1 MPVKKNRQDT
11 NAPQFTKIDL
21 EIPAE
26 EKPAA
31 EPVKIRRR
39 KITVEPEK
47 KSGFGLPKKE
57 EKKINRELREI
68 YENDDGSMPD
78 MSDFKTKKRGRFSAF
93 VTLLIACVFL
103 GAVAWAGFFV
113 FQPSAGFK
121 EKDVVLSVAGEEEIV
136 YGQEI
141 NYRIR
146 YRNNQGASLAKVI
159 LQVRYPE
166 GFVFTDSSQAPSNEK
181 KDEWDLGTLNKQD
194 SGYID
199 IRGKLYG
206 SLGDKQSLRAFLNY
220 TPENF
225 SSEFQAVAAFNIE
238 IKEAPLAITVFGPTE
253 ASAGSEVEF
262 KIDLENKIETDL
274 PALFLAIEPVGG
286 FNKTTSTLSSV
297 PDDQYRWDL
306 SGWQDGQ
313 ILVRGKF
320 NPAIGDENVE
330 MVFRLLG
337 EKPGS
342 NAADPY
348 IVYATK
354 ALVKMLKTD
363 LSASVAINGAMDN
376 LSVQPGEN
384 LNTSL
389 IIKNGGQS
397 AIKNLRVK
405 LVYETPSFDN
415 KSLLDWKK
423 IDDANDG
430 AITGEQINDQT
441 RRGAITWTDKQLP
454 SLKQLDSGK
463 EVLLDLKIPLKNA
476 VDLDLTKF
484 VGYSIT
490 AMVEVKYQDGAE
502 TKIISGNKINLT
514 VNSDLWLTVSDK
526 VVEDAQGVKGQEMH
540 SVSWVLN
547 NTFHDLKN
555 IELRADIYNIDWLP
569 EEAQVVPAGKFEWDK
584 ANTEVVWKIETIPT
598 SVDVLALQF
607 GLVLKNKNSSQTN
620 LTSKVKITAED
631 TVTGQ
636 QIILSGDEVL
646 LN

>member
-1 MPVKKNRQDT
+1 MPVKKNKDE
-11 NAPQFTKIDL
+11 PQFTKIDL
-21 EIPAE
+21 EPVGEIP
-26 EKPAA
+26 
-31 EPVKIRRR
+31 KIRRK
-39 KITVEPEK
+39 KIAVKMEKEPAA
-47 KSGFGLPKKE
+47 GFGKRE

-68 YENDDGSMPD
+68 YENADGSMPD

-93 VTLLIACVFL
+93 IVLLIACAFL
-103 GAVAWAGFFV
+103 AAVAWAGFFV

-121 EKDVVLSVAGEEEIV
+121 EKDVVLSVAGEEEVI

-141 NYRIR
+141 NYRVR
-146 YRNNQGASLAKVI
+146 YRNNQGASLSKVV

-166 GFVFTDSSQAPSNEK
+166 GFVFIDSSRAPSNEK

-199 IRGKLYG
+199 IRGKLFG

-225 SSEFQAVAAFNIE
+225 SSEFQAVAAFNTE
-238 IKEAPLAITVFGPTE
+238 VKESPLAMSVFGPTE
-253 ASAGSEVEF
+253 AGAGSEVEF
-262 KIDLENKIETDL
+262 KIDLEKKIDTDL
-274 PALFLAIEPVGG
+274 PQLFLAIEPVGG
-286 FNKTTSTLSSV
+286 FNKTTSTLGSLAN
-297 PDDQYRWDL
+297 DQYRWDL
-306 SGWQDGQ
+306 SGWQEGQ

-320 NPAIGDENVE
+320 NPAVGEENVE
-330 MVFRLLG
+330 MAFRLLG

-342 NAADPY
+342 NAAEPY
-348 IVYATK
+348 IVYETK

-363 LSASVAINGAMDN
+363 LSAGIAINGAMEN

-405 LVYETPSFDN
+405 LVYETPSFDG

-441 RRGAITWTDKQLP
+441 RRGAITWTDKQAP
-454 SLKQLDSGK
+454 ALKQLDSGK
-463 EVLLDLKIPLKNA
+463 EFLLDLKIPLKNA
-476 VDLDLTKF
+476 ADLDLTKF
-484 VGYSIT
+484 VGYTIT
-490 AMVEVKYQDGAE
+490 AMVEVKYQAGAE
-502 TKIISGNKINLT
+502 TKTISGNKINLT
-514 VNSDLWLTVSDK
+514 VNSDLRLTVSDK

-584 ANTEVVWKIETIPT
+584 ANTEVVWKVETMPI

-607 GLVLKNKNSSQTN
+607 GLVLKNKNPSQTN
-620 LTSKVKITAED
+620 LTSKVKITAD
-631 TVTGQ
+631 DIVTGQ
-636 QIILSGDEVL
+636 KIILSGDEVL

>member
-1 MPVKKNRQDT
+1 MVNKRK
-11 NAPQFTKIDL
+11 AGEPQFTKIDL
-21 EIPAE
+21 EPTVDLP
-26 EKPAA
+26 K
-31 EPVKIRRR
+31 VRR
-39 KITVEPEK
+39 KKVVVKSEKEPMPI
-47 KSGFGLPKKE
+47 LAKKE

-93 VTLLIACVFL
+93 ITLLVACVFL
-103 GAVAWAGFFV
+103 AAVAWLGFFV
-113 FQPSAGFK
+113 FQPSSGFK
-121 EKDVVLSVAGEEEIV
+121 EKDVVLSVAGEEAIT

-146 YRNNQGASLAKVI
+146 YRNNQSASLSKVV

-166 GFVFTDSSQAPSNEK
+166 GFVFTDSSRASSNEK
-181 KDEWDLGTLNKQD
+181 KDEWDLGALNKQD

-206 SLGDKQSLRAFLNY
+206 SLGGKQSLRAFLNY
-220 TPENF
+220 TPANF
-225 SSEFQAVAAFNIE
+225 SSEFQAVAAFNTE
-238 IKEAPLAITVFGPTE
+238 IKETPLAMTVFGPTE

-262 KIDLENKIETDL
+262 KIELEKNIETDL
-274 PALFLAIEPVGG
+274 PNLFLAIEPAGG
-286 FNKTTSTLSSV
+286 FNKTTSTLSSL

-306 SGWQDGQ
+306 SGWQEGQ

-320 NPAIGDENVE
+320 NPAVGEETAE
-330 MVFRLLG
+330 MLFKLLG

-342 NAADPY
+342 NAVEPY
-348 IVYATK
+348 VVYETK

-363 LSASVAINGAMDN
+363 LSASLAINGAMDN

-384 LNTSL
+384 LNASL

-397 AIKNLRVK
+397 AIKNLRIK
-405 LVYETPSFDN
+405 LVYETPSFDG

-423 IDDANDG
+423 IDDAHDG

-441 RRGAITWTDKQLP
+441 RRGAITWTDKQLS

-463 EVLLDLKIPLKNA
+463 EVLLDLKIPLKDA
-476 VDLDLTKF
+476 ADLDLTKF
-484 VGYSIT
+484 VGYTIT
-490 AMVEVKYQDGAE
+490 AMMEVRYQDGAE
-502 TKIISGNKINLT
+502 AKTISGNKINLT
-514 VNSDLWLTVSDK
+514 VNSDLRLTVSDT
-526 VVEDAQGVKGQEMH
+526 VVEDAQGVRGQAMH

-569 EEAQVVPAGKFEWDK
+569 EAAQVVPAGKFEWDK
-584 ANTEVVWKIETIPT
+584 GNTEVVWKIETMPT

-607 GLVLKNKNSSQTN
+607 GLVLKNKNPSQTN